1 MKAVFAGLVVLAG
14 TSAAQ
19 AQSLFERSAPQP
31 VATPAVMPAPLPA
44 PAAPAPADATSATPA
59 PAPAPIVV
67 HTVMPPPAA
76 PQLRDVSLFG
86 IEPPE
91 PRTFKPNDLI
101 TVIISE
107 RASLSRT
114 QKEESEKSYD
124 MRGAVVSFPDML
136 QLLQLRLENGR
147 ESNLPKVDLNYDNG
161 YEGEGKYK
169 REDKLTARVTAR
181 ILEVKPNGT
190 LLVEARTEVNS
201 DNESQLI
208 VLAGLCRQDDV
219 TDQNTIQ
226 SSQLFDLKL
235 DIQNTGDV
243 RATSNKGLIP
253 RVIETLFNF

>member
-1 MKAVFAGLVVLAG
+1 MG
-14 TSAAQ
+14 
-19 AQSLFERSAPQP
+19 AP
-31 VATPAVMPAPLPA
+31 TL
-44 PAAPAPADATSATPA
+44 SE
-59 PAPAPIVV
+59 
-67 HTVMPPPAA
+67 
-76 PQLRDVSLFG
+76 VSMFG

-91 PRTFKPNDLI
+91 PRTFRENDLI
-101 TVIISE
+101 TVIIAE

-114 QKEESEKSYD
+114 QKEEQEKNYD
-124 MRGAVVSFPDML
+124 MKGAVVSFPDML
-136 QLLQLRLENGR
+136 QMLELRLENGR
-147 ESNLPKVDLNYDNG
+147 ESNLPKIDLNYDNE

-181 ILEVKPNGT
+181 VLEVKPNGT

-208 VLAGLCRQDDV
+208 VLAGLCREEDV

-243 RATSNKGLIP
+243 RATANKGWIP
-253 RVIETLFNF
+253 RIIETLFNF